1 MNKNFEKIFAKAK
14 QEKRGCLIGFVTGMD
29 PDYETSKQI
38 LIEMSKYCDAV
49 EVGNP
54 FNTSTSD
61 SATIMD
67 ANRRAIKSGADTGK
81 IFKLIKEVKSEIQ
94 NNIPFLIMGYMNPVY
109 IYSIKKFAKSCKE
122 SMVDG
127 CIIVD
132 SDNNAPEDKEIFEEL
147 SKKDVAYIKLIGPT
161 NNESFIKQT
170 LKKCSSFCYVF
181 SYAGLTGA
189 KQVNLENVKKSA
201 KLIRKNSKIPIG
213 VGFGIRSR
221 SDVSKVV
228 QISDAAIV
236 GSGIVEIIENG
247 VKNKIS
253 GLDLAIKVGQY
264 LKELREGL
272 PKKLVVWQKN

>member
-1 MNKNFEKIFAKAK
+1 MNKNFENMFAKAK
-14 QEKRGCLIGFVTGMD
+14 QEKRGCLIGYVVGMD
-29 PDYETSKQI
+29 PDYETSKKI
-38 LIEMSKYCDAV
+38 LIEMSKHCDAV

-61 SATIMD
+61 SATIMN
-67 ANRRAIKSGADTGK
+67 ANMRAIKSGADTGK

-147 SKKDVAYIKLIGPT
+147 SKIDVAYIKLIGPT
-161 NNESFIKQT
+161 NDESYIKQA

-236 GSGIVEIIENG
+236 GSGIVEIIGNG

-253 GLDLAIKVGQY
+253 GLDLAINIRHY
-264 LKELREGL
+264 LTQLRKGL
-272 PKKLVVWQKN
+272 TKK

>member
-14 QEKRGCLIGFVTGMD
+14 QKKRGCLIGFVTGID

-67 ANRRAIKSGADTGK
+67 ANMRAIKSGAGTGK

-147 SKKDVAYIKLIGPT
+147 SKIDVAYIKLIGPT
-161 NNESFIKQT
+161 NDESYIKKT

-189 KQVNLENVKKSA
+189 K
-201 KLIRKNSKIPIG
+201 
-213 VGFGIRSR
+213 
-221 SDVSKVV
+221 
-228 QISDAAIV
+228 
-236 GSGIVEIIENG
+236 
-247 VKNKIS
+247 
-253 GLDLAIKVGQY
+253 
-264 LKELREGL
+264 
-272 PKKLVVWQKN
+272 

>member
-61 SATIMD
+61 SATIMN
-67 ANRRAIKSGADTGK
+67 ANMRAIKSGADTGK

-109 IYSIKKFAKSCKE
+109 IYSIKKFARSCKE

-147 SKKDVAYIKLIGPT
+147 SKIDVGYIKLIGPT
-161 NNESFIKQT
+161 NDESYIKQT

-189 KQVNLENVKKSA
+189 KQVNLENVKKSV

-213 VGFGIRSR
+213 VGFGIRSK

-228 QISDAAIV
+228 QIGDAAIV

-247 VKNKIS
+247 VKKKIS
-253 GLDLAIKVGQY
+253 GLDLTINLRQY

-272 PKKLVVWQKN
+272 SKKT

>member
-1 MNKNFEKIFAKAK
+1 MNKNFENMFAKAK
-14 QEKRGCLIGFVTGMD
+14 QEKRGCLIGYVVGMD
-29 PDYETSKQI
+29 PDYETSKKI

-67 ANRRAIKSGADTGK
+67 ANMRAIKSGADTGK

-147 SKKDVAYIKLIGPT
+147 SKIDVAYIKLIGPT
-161 NNESFIKQT
+161 NDESYIKHT

-236 GSGIVEIIENG
+236 GSGIVEIIGNG

-253 GLDLAIKVGQY
+253 GLDLAINVGQY

-272 PKKLVVWQKN
+272 SKK

>member
-1 MNKNFEKIFAKAK
+1 MNKNFENMFAKAK
-14 QEKRGCLIGFVTGMD
+14 QEKRGCLIGYVVGMD
-29 PDYETSKQI
+29 PDYETSKKI
-38 LIEMSKYCDAV
+38 LIEMSKHCDAV

-61 SATIMD
+61 SVTIMD
-67 ANRRAIKSGADTGK
+67 ANMRAIKSGADTGK
-81 IFKLIKEVKSEIQ
+81 IFELIKEVKSEIQ

-147 SKKDVAYIKLIGPT
+147 SKIDVAYIKLIGPT
-161 NNESFIKQT
+161 NDESYIKQA

-236 GSGIVEIIENG
+236 GSGIVEIIGNG

-253 GLDLAIKVGQY
+253 GLDLAINVGQY
-264 LKELREGL
+264 LKKLREGL
-272 PKKLVVWQKN
+272 SKK

>member
-147 SKKDVAYIKLIGPT
+147 SKIDVAYIKLIGPT
-161 NNESFIKQT
+161 NDESYIKQT

-236 GSGIVEIIENG
+236 GSGIVEIIGNG
-247 VKNKIS
+247 VKKKIS
-253 GLDLAIKVGQY
+253 GLDLAINVGQY
-264 LKELREGL
+264 LKELRKGL
-272 PKKLVVWQKN
+272 SKK

>member
-1 MNKNFEKIFAKAK
+1 MNKNFENMFTRAKR
-14 QEKRGCLIGFVTGMD
+14 EKRGCLVGFVTGMD
-29 PDYETSKQI
+29 PDFETSKKI

-67 ANRRAIKSGADTGK
+67 ANMRAIKSGADTGK

-147 SKKDVAYIKLIGPT
+147 SKIDVAYIKLIGPT
-161 NNESFIKQT
+161 NDESYIKKT

-236 GSGIVEIIENG
+236 GSGIVEIIGNG
-247 VKNKIS
+247 VKNKTS
-253 GLDLAIKVGQY
+253 GLDLAINVGQY

-272 PKKLVVWQKN
+272 SKK

>member
-67 ANRRAIKSGADTGK
+67 ANMRAIKSGADTGK

-132 SDNNAPEDKEIFEEL
+132 SDNTAPEDKEIFEEL
-147 SKKDVAYIKLIGPT
+147 SKIDVAYIKLIGPT
-161 NNESFIKQT
+161 NDESYIKQT

-236 GSGIVEIIENG
+236 GSGIVEIIGNG

-253 GLDLAIKVGQY
+253 GLDLAINVGQY

-272 PKKLVVWQKN
+272 SKK

>member
-61 SATIMD
+61 SVTIMD
-67 ANRRAIKSGADTGK
+67 ANMRAIKSGADTGK

-147 SKKDVAYIKLIGPT
+147 SKINVAYVKLIAPT
-161 NNESFIKQT
+161 NDETFIKQS
-170 LKKCSSFCYVF
+170 LRKCDSKTGVYIV
-181 SYAGLTGA
+181 SYAGLTGS
-189 KQVNLENVKKSA
+189 KQVNMENVKKSA
-201 KLIRKNSKIPIG
+201 KLIRKNSKMPIW
-213 VGFGIRSR
+213 VGFGIRTK
-221 SDVSKVV
+221 SDISKVIQV
-228 QISDAAIV
+228 ADAAVV
-236 GSGIVEIIENG
+236 GSGIVQIIGNG
-247 VKNKIS
+247 VKNKITNH
-253 GLDLAIKVGQY
+253 DLVKNISEY
-264 LKELREGL
+264 LTELRQGL
-272 PKKLVVWQKN
+272 IK

>member
-61 SATIMD
+61 SVTIMD
-67 ANRRAIKSGADTGK
+67 ANMRAIKSGADTGK

-147 SKKDVAYIKLIGPT
+147 SKIDVAYIKLIAPT
-161 NNESFIKQT
+161 NDEAYIKQT
-170 LKKCSSFCYVF
+170 LR
-181 SYAGLTGA
+181 
-189 KQVNLENVKKSA
+189 NV
-201 KLIRKNSKIPIG
+201 
-213 VGFGIRSR
+213 
-221 SDVSKVV
+221 
-228 QISDAAIV
+228 
-236 GSGIVEIIENG
+236 
-247 VKNKIS
+247 
-253 GLDLAIKVGQY
+253 
-264 LKELREGL
+264 
-272 PKKLVVWQKN
+272 LVLLG

>member
-1 MNKNFEKIFAKAK
+1 
-14 QEKRGCLIGFVTGMD
+14 
-29 PDYETSKQI
+29 
-38 LIEMSKYCDAV
+38 
-49 EVGNP
+49 
-54 FNTSTSD
+54 
-61 SATIMD
+61 
-67 ANRRAIKSGADTGK
+67 
-81 IFKLIKEVKSEIQ
+81 
-94 NNIPFLIMGYMNPVY
+94 
-109 IYSIKKFAKSCKE
+109 
-122 SMVDG
+122 MVDG

-147 SKKDVAYIKLIGPT
+147 SKIDVAYIKLIGPT
-161 NNESFIKQT
+161 NDESYIKKT

-236 GSGIVEIIENG
+236 GSGIVEIIGKG

-253 GLDLAIKVGQY
+253 GLDLAINVGQY

-272 PKKLVVWQKN
+272 LKK